1 MSRMSKQA
9 AARIGGILT
18 GTAALFVG
26 GVLIASAP
34 AFADNGPHVTNQ
46 GTSALGSG
54 PDGCAGCHR
63 LHTAA
68 GPDYLFRSQTTETA
82 MCENCHG
89 IAGTGASTDV
99 IDGWSYTGT
108 ATSAVAPLRAGGF
121 DKASIVGDSGT
132 RNSASDPTNDRLITK
147 AANAIGASNI
157 SSKVTTSKH
166 AIEGTGTMWGYGT
179 TGTGVTN
186 VTLEC
191 TSCHNPHGNGNYRI
205 LRPVAYA
212 GATTS
217 GGATNQTAS
226 TNNYFVAPVAVASAS
241 AVATT
246 IDGAAKW
253 NYNYVT
259 STAHG
264 LRPGQTVGITGVLPS
279 GYQKQ
284 ATVTAVADATHFT
297 LGNQSTDLTATPST
311 AGGYVSQAW
320 PQNIK
325 SVSVDTNA
333 RTVTFT
339 TWANHGLTAP
349 LDNTLSR
356 QTTQYVTITGAQAPA
371 IAFNLQQVPVTAVPS
386 YSSFTVTVPT
396 ATTMPSAADYTTGLS
411 GGYIVGIPDSLNKTA
426 LGKVVYEQDNYWR
439 ADDHYYTGAKSSNLS
454 PSALITVTGATR
466 DAAWS
471 NATTAVPVTYTTGSA
486 HGLSVGNIVTV
497 TGLFK
502 STATS
507 TSSSLGLSAVVV
519 KSVGDATHFT
529 VDGFFSSDP
538 GAAAVGINS
547 ATGLQMGYLSPK
559 TSSAFINNVSQWCS
573 TCHTRY
579 LAGGS
584 SRSLPN
590 TTTAGVDASFTYR
603 HTSNSAGED
612 SPNCI
617 QCHVAHGSDA
627 QMTGLYSAN
636 LNNPGDSKTATTDK
650 GTAVA
655 GDSRLLRADN
665 RGICLLCHNM

>member
-627 QMTGLYSAN
+627 QMTGLYSSN

>member
-18 GTAALFVG
+18 GAAALFVG
-26 GVLIASAP
+26 GVLVASAP
-34 AFADNGPHVTNQ
+34 AFADNGPHVTYQ

-68 GPDYLFRSQTTETA
+68 GPDYLFRSATTETA

-99 IDGWSYTGT
+99 IDGWSYSGT

-121 DKASIVGDSGT
+121 DAASIVGDGAT
-132 RNSASDPTNDRLITK
+132 RNSAFDTTNDRLITK
-147 AANAIGASNI
+147 AANAIGASNA

-166 AIEGTGTMWGYGT
+166 AIESTGTMWGYGT
-179 TGTGVTN
+179 SGAGVTGVS
-186 VTLEC
+186 LEC

-212 GATTS
+212 GATAS
-217 GGATNQTAS
+217 GGATAQTAT
-226 TNNYFVAPVAVASAS
+226 TNNYFVAPVAVSSAS
-241 AVATT
+241 AASYAAADGTT
-246 IDGAAKW
+246 KY

-259 STAHG
+259 ATDHG

-279 GYQKQ
+279 GY
-284 ATVTAVADATHFT
+284 AITGTVTSVSDATHFA
-297 LGNQSTDLTATPST
+297 LGNKSSTLAAST

-325 SVSVDTNA
+325 SVAVDTNA

-356 QTTQYVTITGAQAPA
+356 QTTQYVTISGSAAT
-371 IAFNLQQVPVTAVPS
+371 AFNLQQVPITAVPT
-386 YSSFTVTVPT
+386 YSSFTVTVP
-396 ATTMPSAADYTTGLS
+396 AGTTMPAAADYTTGFS

-454 PSALITVTGATR
+454 PSSLITVTAATR
-466 DAAWS
+466 DSAWA

-486 HGLSVGNIVTV
+486 HGLSAGNIVTV
-497 TGLFK
+497 TGLYK

-507 TSSSLGLSAVVV
+507 TSSSLALSAVVV
-519 KSVGDATHFT
+519 KTIVDATHFT
-529 VDGFFSSDP
+529 VDGFFTSDP
-538 GAAAVGINS
+538 GAAAQGVNS
-547 ATGLQMGYLSPK
+547 GTGLQMGYLSPK

-579 LAGGS
+579 LAAS
-584 SRSLPN
+584 TSRTVANS
-590 TTTAGVDASFTYR
+590 TAAGTDANFTYR

-627 QMTGLYSAN
+627 QMTGPYSSA
-636 LNNPGDSKTATTDK
+636 LNNPGEQKTDPLNKGTATT
-650 GTAVA
+650 